1 MELKKKYMVY
11 VNPYVG
17 PEYFSG
23 GWLIKL
29 RDNDGSSDD
38 FWDYALDGI
47 LRRAALRNGV
57 YSTMK
62 EAKKALNWAKKQEI
76 IIFSKIMEFTQEEI
90 DDLVAGENKVRSV

>member
-1 MELKKKYMVY
+1 MTDEKYMVY
-11 VNPYVG
+11 VNPYVE

-62 EAKKALNWAKKQEI
+62 EAKKLLIGQRNRKLSFFQKLFLSLKKN
-76 IIFSKIMEFTQEEI
+76 FTI
-90 DDLVAGENKVRSV
+90 YVKGKRT